1 MDINFEK
8 LNKEYEELARDIDEL
23 ALIVEGLLHRSHA
36 IEQILDH
43 HSLEATGENEYVD
56 L

>member
-1 MDINFEK
+1 MAINFK
-8 LNKEYEELARDIDEL
+8 DLVKEYEELSCEIDVLGFTLERIL
-23 ALIVEGLLHRSHA
+23 SKQYA

-43 HSLEATGENEYVD
+43 HSMETAGESADVD

>member
-1 MDINFEK
+1 MAINFEE
-8 LNKEYEELARDIDEL
+8 LVNEYEELSEEIDAL
-23 ALIVEGLLHRSHA
+23 AFALERILAKKYA

-43 HSLEATGENEYVD
+43 HSMEAAGESADVD

>member
-1 MDINFEK
+1 MAINFEE
-8 LNKEYEELARDIDEL
+8 LNAEYEELSQEIDEL
-23 ALIVEGLLHRSHA
+23 ARQLHRILHKKYA

-43 HSLEATGENEYVD
+43 HSLEAENDVD

>member
-1 MDINFEK
+1 MAINFK
-8 LNKEYEELARDIDEL
+8 DLIKQHEELSSEIDVLGFTLERIL
-23 ALIVEGLLHRSHA
+23 AKKYA

-43 HSLEATGENEYVD
+43 HSMEAAGESADVD